1 MDARDAVREGGLV
14 ILMRHGDYSVTADGR
29 KGLNAAGIAAAERSA
44 RFVRDELGITDVAAL
59 FSSDAERA
67 CETAEIMGRHV
78 KHEERIQ
85 DAALR
90 PGGSGIAELV
100 FRDYCRKR
108 VIIVT
113 HIPVIET
120 QYASFLGRNAF
131 FEFRPASLTVLKYIP
146 GKLCYEQIASFPV

>member
-1 MDARDAVREGGLV
+1 MNARDAVAGGGLV

-29 KGLNAAGIAAAERSA
+29 KRLNAAGIAAAERSA
-44 RFVRDELGITDVAAL
+44 RFISEELGITGVSAL

-67 CETAEIMGRHV
+67 CETAEIVGRHL
-78 KHEERIQ
+78 KYEERIQ
-85 DAALR
+85 DVALR

-100 FRDYCRKR
+100 FSEYCEKR

-120 QYASFLGRNAF
+120 QYAAFLGRNAF
-131 FEFRPASLTVLKYIP
+131 FEFRPAALTVLKYIP
-146 GKLCYEQIASFPV
+146 GKLCYEQIASFPE